1 MLACDFF
8 TVDTVLLRQLYV
20 LFFAEIGTRR
30 VYISGVTANPSG
42 EWVTQQAR
50 NVSAVLSERSRAVKF
65 HIRDRDTKFT
75 TSVDEVLRTEGIRII
90 RTPVRAPRAEHD
102 RRAFCWHDPS
112 RVPRQNPHFR
122 SPPSRAGS
130 GRERG
135 RERVV
140 EEPIGT
146 LALPCTPGRCHLRS
160 HGERGNSNR
169 EMIPACHAE
178 HPWRRNPVWSEKSH
192 IRVSGSA

>member
-90 RTPVRAPRAEHD
+90 RTPVRAPRANAIAERFVGTTRRECLD
-102 RRAFCWHDPS
+102 RILIFGRRHLEQVLAANAAASGSSKS
-112 RVPRQNPHFR
+112 RSGRLL
-122 SPPSRAGS
+122 SRAHPAAVTFAVMAS
-130 GRERG
+130 AETATER
-135 RERVV
+135 
-140 EEPIGT
+140 
-146 LALPCTPGRCHLRS
+146 
-160 HGERGNSNR
+160 
-169 EMIPACHAE
+169 
-178 HPWRRNPVWSEKSH
+178 
-192 IRVSGSA
+192 